1 MWVGNPLRPFKVHFD
16 SLQCLQLSLPTLIMH
31 PTKPVLQDLTTEVKG
46 LVREQPGLERPEW
59 PGQRGGS
66 VGLSCQ
72 GSPVCWARLGRP
84 GEARSWR
91 QAQREHAPHLD
102 QWHRPTRCAP
112 VLCDL
117 SAPTSDRGLCCQF
130 LEALQEGSRGHLRV

>member
-1 MWVGNPLRPFKVHFD
+1 MWVGNPFSPFKVHFD
-16 SLQCLQLSLPTLIMH
+16 SLQCLQLSVPTLTMH
-31 PTKPVLQDLTTEVKG
+31 PAKPVLQDLTTEVKG

-59 PGQRGGS
+59 PGQWGAASGSAARAPLCAGLGG
-66 VGLSCQ
+66 
-72 GSPVCWARLGRP
+72 P

-91 QAQREHAPHLD
+91 QAQRERAPHLD
-102 QWHRPTRCAP
+102 QWHLPTRGAP

-130 LEALQEGSRGHLRV
+130 LEALQEGSREHLRV